1 MTFSIGQVAAQA
13 GVRTSAIRYYE
24 DVGILPPA
32 ERVGG
37 QRRYSGIVV
46 GQLRVIRFAQNAGL
60 SLDEIRVL
68 FHGFGA
74 DVPPAV
80 RWQELA
86 TSRLAELDRQVEQ
99 ISRMR
104 RALESTLSCGCLRI
118 EDCAGDGFSE
128 TGCAAQ

>member
-1 MTFSIGQVAAQA
+1 MLSIGQVAARA

-24 DVGILPPA
+24 DVGILPAP
-32 ERVGG
+32 ERVAGR
-37 QRRYSGIVV
+37 RRYGHIVLD
-46 GQLRVIRFAQNAGL
+46 QLRVIRFAQGAGL

-74 DVPPAV
+74 DVPPAA

-86 TSRLAELDRQVEQ
+86 TSKLVDLDRQVEQ
-99 ISRMR
+99 IGRMR

-118 EDCAGDGFSE
+118 EDCAGDGVSE
-128 TGCAAQ
+128 TGCAAR

>member
-1 MTFSIGQVAAQA
+1 MTLSIGEVAAQA

-24 DVGILPPA
+24 DVGILPEP

-37 QRRYSGIVV
+37 RRRYSHTVV
-46 GQLRVIRFAQNAGL
+46 DQLRVIRFAQGAGL

-86 TSRLAELDRQVEQ
+86 TNKLADLDRQVEQ

-118 EDCAGDGFSE
+118 EDCPGDDRWHG
-128 TGCAAQ
+128 